1 VWNPEIN
8 KQEQQQQC
16 MIYRTVYKMKRAA
29 HKEFPCVTE
38 ILKVGEELVRSS
50 KGAPN
55 PLLLVEGQSCS
66 FIQSVNKSVSQSVS
80 QTANKLN
87 AECVESGMN

>member
-1 VWNPEIN
+1 
-8 KQEQQQQC
+8 